1 MIIYIY
7 IERERYIQR
16 KKLYENSFTLLSL
29 FNNMSVSEWAVSVNS
44 GSNINRTETDE
55 GGMDITYR
63 LPLYFIVFQL
73 VSL

>member
-7 IERERYIQR
+7 IEREIYIQR
-16 KKLYENSFTLLSL
+16 KKLYENPFTLLSL